1 MGGFVAFIV
10 IIALLGFV
18 AYHTIKVVRQSEVY
32 IIERLGK
39 FHKIADA
46 GLTIIIPFI
55 DKVRSVV
62 SLKQQTMEIPPQSVI
77 TSDNVTITI
86 DTVVL
91 YKIIEPA
98 KAVYEIQ
105 SLRKGIE
112 YLAITTIRDIVGKME
127 LDETFS
133 SRDMINDRLRII
145 LSEATD
151 QWGCKVDRVEIKDI
165 TPPADIRD
173 AMEKQMNAERN
184 KRALILEAEGKR
196 QSEVYIIERLGKFHK
211 VADAGLTIIVPFFD
225 HVRSVVSL
233 KQQTMDIPPQ
243 GVITKDNVT
252 ITIDTVV
259 FYQITDPAK
268 AVYEI
273 QSLKKGIE
281 YLAITT
287 IRDIVGKMDLD
298 ATFSSRDG
306 INSELRVIL
315 DEATDR
321 WGCKIDRVE
330 IKDITPPADIRDA
343 MEKQMNAERNKRA
356 LILEA
361 EAQKQS
367 AVTIA
372 EGKKQAA
379 ILEAEA
385 DREAKIRRAA
395 GEAQAIKAVAEAKA
409 KEIQLVYDAIKDS
422 NPDEKLVQLKSLE
435 ALQEVAKG
443 DANKIFI
450 PFEATSALSS
460 IGALKDVVTDNV
472 KKSAKSKHAK
482 TSNVPDSTENT
493 NTNNV
498 SNNDVTNNQ

>member
-1 MGGFVAFIV
+1 MPFL
-10 IIALLGFV
+10 IALLV
-18 AYHTIKVVRQSEVY
+18 IILIIAIKSIKVVRQSEVY

-46 GLTIIIPFI
+46 GLTIIIPF
-55 DKVRSVV
+55 
-62 SLKQQTMEIPPQSVI
+62 
-77 TSDNVTITI
+77 
-86 DTVVL
+86 
-91 YKIIEPA
+91 
-98 KAVYEIQ
+98 
-105 SLRKGIE
+105 
-112 YLAITTIRDIVGKME
+112 
-127 LDETFS
+127 
-133 SRDMINDRLRII
+133 
-145 LSEATD
+145 
-151 QWGCKVDRVEIKDI
+151 
-165 TPPADIRD
+165 
-173 AMEKQMNAERN
+173 
-184 KRALILEAEGKR
+184 
-196 QSEVYIIERLGKFHK
+196 
-211 VADAGLTIIVPFFD
+211 FD

-233 KQQTMDIPPQ
+233 KQQTMDVPPQ
-243 GVITKDNVT
+243 GVITRDNVT

-287 IRDIVGKMDLD
+287 LRDIIGKMDLD
-298 ATFSSRDG
+298 ETFSSRDG
-306 INSELRVIL
+306 INNKLRVVL

-330 IKDITPPADIRDA
+330 IKDITPPADVRDA

-372 EGKKQAA
+372 EGKKAAA

-385 DREAKIRRAA
+385 DRESRIRRAA

-409 KEIQLVYDAIKDS
+409 EEIAKVYQAIKS
-422 NPDEKLVQLKSLE
+422 ANPDDKLVQLKSLE
-435 ALQEVAKG
+435 ALEEVAKG
-443 DANKIFI
+443 EANKIFI

-460 IGALKDVVTDNV
+460 LGAAKEIFTD
-472 KKSAKSKHAK
+472 KK
-482 TSNVPDSTENT
+482 
-493 NTNNV
+493 
-498 SNNDVTNNQ
+498 